1 VVVFNSEVH
10 EEVGWLTFNMTGM
23 LHTAGGE
30 SRLHLDSYW
39 PGRGWELQQ
48 SSTSTA
54 QCSRPAPDCECS
66 WFMYARSF
74 KGCVVEKGAV
84 SNYTDVIVSPFIKL
98 VFSS

>member
-1 VVVFNSEVH
+1 MQFLELASDGDQSSHCYANGV
-10 EEVGWLTFNMTGM
+10 GM

-74 KGCVVEKGAV
+74 DG
-84 SNYTDVIVSPFIKL
+84 DRKL
-98 VFSS
+98 VSVFVLL